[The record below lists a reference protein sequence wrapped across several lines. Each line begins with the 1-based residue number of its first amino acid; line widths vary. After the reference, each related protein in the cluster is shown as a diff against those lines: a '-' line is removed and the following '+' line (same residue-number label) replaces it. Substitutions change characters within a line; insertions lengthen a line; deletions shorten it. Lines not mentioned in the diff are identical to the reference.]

1 MSHLEDVL
9 QRYEGLH
16 AGAEFPFQ
24 MPTFDSYAVSN
35 FRGGIG
41 KTTLSFNLAYE
52 LSQKHRMLFVDMC
65 PQKNFSELLL
75 KDDAKD
81 SSQRDI
87 YNALLGKIMGSAWED
102 SQEVNSEP
110 LAKRVRDSNIQFV
123 LSKNS
128 HAIPGS
134 SELFL
139 FPSVLYTQLNQFYSM
154 NQINKEKAVGNLL
167 KSLKTV
173 IDVERNDLKSEI
185 TLIDT
190 SPFFGGGTHLAWSAA
205 EALIIPV
212 RVDEQSLF
220 ALELTLKMLDDDN
233 SDFNSWRLRAGI
245 EEKPK
250 VQAIIMTH
258 CGWNRQSNYRI
269 DSTSKMYIERA
280 LDICN
285 KYANCFSTETPADHF
300 ALLSDFHSTGKISG
314 SLAIPITKLVPGS
327 FHKVEHKRLQVND
340 SDRYHKE
347 LAYLTKLITSG
358 EEVTP
363 EQID

>member
-1 MSHLEDVL
+1 MSDLESVL
-9 QRYEGLH
+9 ERYVQLH
-16 AGAEFPFQ
+16 AGEKRSFNLPMFN
-24 MPTFDSYAVSN
+24 SYAVTN

-52 LSQKHRMLFVDMC
+52 LSKRQRMLFVDMC

-75 KDDAKD
+75 KEDAHEPKG
-81 SSQRDI
+81 RNI
-87 YNALLGKIMGSAWED
+87 YDALLGRIMGNAWVE
-102 SQEVNSEP
+102 SREVNDFP
-110 LAKRVRDSNIQFV
+110 LARRVRDSNKEFEN
-123 LSKNS
+123 SKLC
-128 HAIPGS
+128 HVIPGS

-154 NQINKEKAVGNLL
+154 VQTNKEKAVANLL
-167 KSLKTV
+167 NALND
-173 IDVERNDLKSEI
+173 IIENERMDLKFEA

-212 RVDEQSLF
+212 RVDEQSIF
-220 ALELTLKMLDDDN
+220 ALELTLKMLHDES
-233 SDFNSWRLRAGI
+233 SDFNTWRKRAGI
-245 EEKPK
+245 ERKPK

-258 CGWNRQSNYRI
+258 CGWNRQSRYQI

-280 LDICN
+280 IDISN
-285 KYANCFSTETPADHF
+285 KYAECFSTEVPAEHF

-327 FHKVEHKRLQVND
+327 FHTVERKRLQVND

-347 LAYLTKLITSG
+347 LSYVISLICGS
-358 EEVTP
+358 
-363 EQID
+363 